1 MPSYY
6 TILSATLPVFLIIG
20 IGFFF
25 QRRGWLGEEME
36 VGVMKLGLNLLFP
49 CFILSLVPGNPA
61 LETASSAIWA
71 IVLGFSL
78 VATSIGIAWLIAA
91 MGILRKGEGRRTFA
105 IAAGIQ
111 NYGFVALPIVLEL
124 FPDNSGP
131 AGLVFVHGI
140 GVEVALW
147 TVGMAVM
154 TGRVGFRSMINGPF
168 IAVIVALF
176 LNYTGLYEFIPKIIA
191 TTMEMLGRCAIP
203 MAIFMIGATIG
214 GFFDRGIFQDAFR
227 VAFSSVLVRLVLAA
241 AVFLCVAK
249 FFPIPDDLR
258 RLLVVQAAMPAA
270 VFPIVVAR
278 LFGGQPQVAIQV
290 VIATSVVGIVTAP
303 LVIGWGL
310 RWIGL

>member
-78 VATSIGIAWLIAA
+78 VATSIGIAWLVAA
-91 MGILRKGEGRRTFA
+91 LGILRKGEGRRTFA

-140 GVEVALW
+140 GVEAALW

-154 TGRVGFRSMINGPF
+154 TGRAGFRSMINGPF

-176 LNYTGLYEFIPKIIA
+176 LNYTGLYLYIPKIIA

-214 GFFDRGIFQDAFR
+214 GFFDKGIFQDAFR

-241 AVFLCVAK
+241 GIFLCVAK